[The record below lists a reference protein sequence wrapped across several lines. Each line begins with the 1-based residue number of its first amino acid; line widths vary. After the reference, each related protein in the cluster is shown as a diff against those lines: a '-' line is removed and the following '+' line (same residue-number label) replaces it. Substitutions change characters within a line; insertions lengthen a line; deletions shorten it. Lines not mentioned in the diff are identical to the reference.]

1 MINVP
6 SKTDKQLLKDFIDLY
21 TDVEG
26 LPCYPK
32 KKYSKIKHQ
41 TGTRIDNVTNNM
53 NNIPCF
59 NSLLGCRVKL
69 IYINQPK
76 LSNNNNNVQ
85 SHNRD
90 DQNTLTT
97 TRMYKTTTY

>member
-26 LPCYPK
+26 LPSYPK

-53 NNIPCF
+53 NNI
-59 NSLLGCRVKL
+59 LALT
-69 IYINQPK
+69 
-76 LSNNNNNVQ
+76 LSWAAESNEFILA
-85 SHNRD
+85 S
-90 DQNTLTT
+90 QNTLTAT
-97 TRMYKTTTY
+97 AMYKVTAWMTRTL